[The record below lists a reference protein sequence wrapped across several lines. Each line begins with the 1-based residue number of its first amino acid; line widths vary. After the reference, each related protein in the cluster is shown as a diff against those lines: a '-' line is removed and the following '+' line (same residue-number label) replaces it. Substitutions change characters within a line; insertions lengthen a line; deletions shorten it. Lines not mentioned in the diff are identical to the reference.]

1 MTKLNKI
8 YLSSDLRKQR
18 QLKWKT
24 HLIVI
29 KHTGTFDEVDRL
41 YGDIDAAKNGGSSE
55 SGGDDSEGGDG
66 GDFSGGGGGG
76 FGGGGLDFGDEGG
89 DDADF
94 GDDEGDAGD
103 DAGGDDEGLDF
114 GGDEGG
120 DSEAT
125 EESFKNINNL
135 LTETKLKH
143 KKKIKKHSDN
153 YFDKLLK
160 SVKKDSDKIINERV
174 KVVDKS
180 IRVNETIND
189 MIGGI
194 DKMINE

>member
-1 MTKLNKI
+1 
-8 YLSSDLRKQR
+8 
-18 QLKWKT
+18 
-24 HLIVI
+24 
-29 KHTGTFDEVDRL
+29 
-41 YGDIDAAKNGGSSE
+41 
-55 SGGDDSEGGDG
+55 
-66 GDFSGGGGGG
+66 GG

-89 DDADF
+89 EDVDF
-94 GDDEGDAGD
+94 EDGEGSDEEGGDEGG
-103 DAGGDDEGLDF
+103 DEGLDF

-125 EESFKNINNL
+125 EESFKKIDNL
-135 LTETKLKH
+135 LTETKFNH

-180 IRVNETIND
+180 IRVNEAIND